1 MVARGCCVCVVR
13 GRCPASS
20 MAGGAWGSTPQW
32 AGRGWRQFDASS
44 RCALARGLEPDA
56 MTADTHSHRTSATVT
71 VHTSHDSFIGL
82 KRGAALW
89 SLTAVVAETGGRQ
102 RCHESADPTAVM
114 HI

>member
-56 MTADTHSHRTSATVT
+56 MTPIHTEPQLQVT
-71 VHTSHDSFIGL
+71 VHTNHDSFIGL